1 MDANRC
7 HRYSDVMVKETR
19 QAEDEAT
26 SWLWAGCWL
35 LFIYMTIPLARTIQ
49 EYVRD
54 HGGKTL
60 LLVVTFGA
68 FAVAAL
74 LLIRSVW
81 RGQLRCQ
88 PSGMIVLGMVFGLF
102 CTMTWNLRLN
112 PEESLH
118 FVQYGVLG
126 ILLFR
131 ALRHRLSDPSVYL
144 VAALLGILL
153 GLCDELI
160 QWIVPRRFFD
170 YRDVGINAMAGLLVQ
185 VAIAFGIR
193 PAGVVRPWTRR
204 GLCWASG
211 LVSLIAA
218 LLLFCVTNHDGFK
231 AWYTTLM
238 PAAEQIDEVTATYG
252 FRIEDPDIGSFYS
265 RLRPDELLEQDRTRA
280 AEVAAILDQYK
291 AERHYPRFLH
301 HYPAYVDPF
310 LVEARVHLFR
320 RDRHAS
326 LAIKAA
332 GDPDAIVE
340 HVMIAFRE
348 NQILRTYFPETL
360 VASSYAWEPH
370 LEEMVQAMVGPNPPP
385 YDSPVSRYVITRFT
399 RPQLITICSL
409 VLLAGLVATM
419 ALSRRRGNG
428 HVTRA

>member
-1 MDANRC
+1 MDATA
-7 HRYSDVMVKETR
+7 HPRYSERMVEEPRHT
-19 QAEDEAT
+19 EDEAT

-35 LFIYMTIPLARTIQ
+35 LFIYVTIPLARTIQ

-60 LLVVTFGA
+60 FLIATFGA

-74 LLIRSVW
+74 LLVRAVW
-81 RGQLRCQ
+81 KGRLRCR
-88 PSGMIVLGMVFGLF
+88 PSGMVVLGTILGLF

-126 ILLFR
+126 ILLYR

-160 QWIVPRRFFD
+160 QWIVPRRHFD

-185 VAIAFGIR
+185 LAIAFGVQ
-193 PAGVVRPWTRR
+193 PAGVSRPWSRR

-218 LLLFCVTNHDGFK
+218 LLLFCVANHDGFK
-231 AWYTTLM
+231 AWYTTFI
-238 PAAEQIDEVTATYG
+238 PAAEQVDEVTATYG
-252 FRIEDPDIGSFYS
+252 FQIADPAIGTFYS
-265 RLRPDELLEQDRTRA
+265 RLRPHELKAEDRARA
-280 AEVAAILDQYK
+280 AEAAAILDQYK
-291 AERHYPRFLH
+291 SDRHYSHFLRR
-301 HYPAYVDPF
+301 YPSYADPF

-320 RDRHAS
+320 RDRYAS
-326 LAIKAA
+326 LAIKSA
-332 GDPDAIVE
+332 GDPDAINEYVL
-340 HVMIAFRE
+340 IAYRE

-360 VASSYAWEPH
+360 AASSYAWEPH

-399 RPQLITICSL
+399 RPQLIIASSLLLFAALATTI
-409 VLLAGLVATM
+409 AFA
-419 ALSRRRGNG
+419 RRRQ
-428 HVTRA
+428 A